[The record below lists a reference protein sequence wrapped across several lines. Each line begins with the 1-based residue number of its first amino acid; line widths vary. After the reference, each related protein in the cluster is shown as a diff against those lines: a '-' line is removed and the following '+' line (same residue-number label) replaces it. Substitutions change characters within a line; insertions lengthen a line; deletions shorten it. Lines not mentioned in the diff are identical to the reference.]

1 MNISAPSCAGG
12 RTSVAVILTM
22 LAATAMPLA
31 ALAQTDGGINQRVE
45 RLERALDN
53 KGLLDLVRQ
62 IELLNEQ
69 VRQLR
74 GEVENQIFALEQQ
87 RKSQRDSYLDIDRRV
102 GLLEQGGIISLP
114 PNVAATSAGVNPL
127 QDPPLPTLTT
137 PGDTAIA
144 GRPSDQSIAVAV
156 EAWPSAPSLSPSAAI
171 MDDNRVAPEPI
182 VAAAIPS
189 VDVGAIAPDAG
200 PAVVVVDAPSPSI
213 QPLTPT
219 IDSAASEA
227 AYREAF
233 AMLKA
238 GQYEQSIAAFNAY
251 LQQYPASQYA
261 DNAQYWVGEAYYVMR
276 QFEPAIEQ
284 YQRLVQ
290 NHPDSKKR
298 SHAMLKIAY
307 SYYELGL
314 TEQAASVLTDL
325 KSRFPASAAARLA
338 DERLQRIRAEAP

>member
-1 MNISAPSCAGG
+1 MDMTAPSCVRAH
-12 RTSVAVILTM
+12 TTVAAILTM

-31 ALAQTDGGINQRVE
+31 ALAQADGGINQRVD

-74 GEVENQIFALEQQ
+74 GEVENQIFTLEQQ
-87 RKSQRDSYLDIDRRV
+87 RKSQRNSYLDIDRRV
-102 GLLEQGGIISLP
+102 GLLEQGGVISLP
-114 PNVAATSAGVNPL
+114 PNTAAASAGANLL
-127 QDPPLPTLTT
+127 QDPPLSTLTT
-137 PGDTAIA
+137 RGDSAIA
-144 GRPSDQSIAVAV
+144 GRPSEQSIAVAV
-156 EAWPSAPSLSPSAAI
+156 EAWPSAPPLSPLTGVI
-171 MDDNRVAPEPI
+171 DDNGVEPEPVV
-182 VAAAIPS
+182 VADIPS
-189 VDVGAIAPDAG
+189 VDVGAIVPDAAA
-200 PAVVVVDAPSPSI
+200 AVVVVDGPTPSI
-213 QPLTPT
+213 RPLTPT

-290 NHPDSKKR
+290 NHPDSKKQ

-314 TEQAASVLTDL
+314 TEPAANVLTDL